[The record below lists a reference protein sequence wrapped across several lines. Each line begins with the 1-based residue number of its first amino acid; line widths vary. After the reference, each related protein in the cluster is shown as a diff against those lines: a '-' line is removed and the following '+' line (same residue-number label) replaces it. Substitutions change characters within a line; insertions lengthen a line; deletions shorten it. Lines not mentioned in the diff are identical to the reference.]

1 MAESSES
8 KDFSVDN
15 PELISS
21 RQRRLWTLFQQTATS
36 LTHIYKCKSS
46 SKCQISTS
54 EDQEAWLAFQSAAS
68 ALTSLYRESA
78 DILSSLEK
86 NNANATNSVAK
97 EDSNVAN
104 NESYVTMTNSASHTV
119 SKLKRSWSD
128 WPDDHDFGDGGGL
141 LRPRLFLCSVVI
153 CIKTVSPCGS
163 CNT

>member
-1 MAESSES
+1 MAESNES

-36 LTHIYKCKSS
+36 LTHIYKCKS
-46 SKCQISTS
+46 KCQIST

-86 NNANATNSVAK
+86 QTNNASVASK
-97 EDSNVAN
+97 EDSVAN
-104 NESYVTMTNSASHTV
+104 NESYVTMTNSAHTV

-128 WPDDHDFGDGGGL
+128 WPDDDFGDGNGGGGNGGGK
-141 LRPRLFLCSVVI
+141 RRRFL
-153 CIKTVSPCGS
+153 
-163 CNT
+163 